1 MTGAGTGRPYRLRAC
16 AMVTTRSWTPE
27 IIEFGRVDIETR
39 GNEVI
44 RTDEP
49 MSALYRQTGCLPEPD
64 DVAGISE
71 DDLRRRRSCTPSVL
85 KRAIW
90 APTPPDVLVA
100 HGASRMR
107 MLIPATTH
115 MPLPWICTAKVAR
128 ILCPTAPGYT
138 LDELA
143 VWLGLSAE
151 DEPAPTHHDRAAV
164 QASRLAALLTELAR
178 GATLNQMLLFSAA
191 ITAPLIPP
199 PLPDDDAG
207 WRLVPDDELAWFAH
221 HAIQL
226 PIHVKPRAARERAR
240 RIAAGGPRDVGFD
253 PYTLPD

>member
-39 GNEVI
+39 GDEVV
-44 RTDEP
+44 RSDKP

-64 DVAGISE
+64 DVAGINE
-71 DDLRRRRSCTPSVL
+71 NDLRRRRSCTPSVL

-115 MPLPWICTAKVAR
+115 MPLPWDMHGQGGADPVPRPLRVTR
-128 ILCPTAPGYT
+128 SMSWPYG
-138 LDELA
+138 LDY
-143 VWLGLSAE
+143 
-151 DEPAPTHHDRAAV
+151 P
-164 QASRLAALLTELAR
+164 
-178 GATLNQMLLFSAA
+178 
-191 ITAPLIPP
+191 
-199 PLPDDDAG
+199 
-207 WRLVPDDELAWFAH
+207 
-221 HAIQL
+221 
-226 PIHVKPRAARERAR
+226 
-240 RIAAGGPRDVGFD
+240 
-253 PYTLPD
+253 